1 MKKQSIIQAILD
13 AIDDTDDSMNKH
25 MNQLIKWSKY
35 CEKAI
40 GSLNGYPMKSSLIT
54 VTGSSII
61 VPDDCYRVYRI
72 FLGDFTDELNLR
84 YQELGS
90 IKIHVENVSD
100 DLELEYV
107 WQDLSYSVINKLLW
121 EEIGDKVSLI
131 DEYDE
136 QDVTILYQYIETD
149 QKGYWLV
156 NDSHIEAIKRY
167 LIYMIAK
174 KYMFKNFK
182 SSKLTRNS
190 DIMML
195 NEYKRDY
202 NVGIRN
208 ARAQDQKE
216 STIDTRG

>member
-1 MKKQSIIQAILD
+1 MN
-13 AIDDTDDSMNKH
+13 AIDETDDSMNQH
-25 MNQLIKWSKY
+25 MNQLIKWAKY

-40 GSLNGYPMKSSLIT
+40 GSLNGYPMKASLMT
-54 VTGSSII
+54 VTGSSITT
-61 VPDDCYRVYRI
+61 PDDCYMVRAL
-72 FLGDFTDELNLR
+72 FLGDFTAELNLR
-84 YQELGS
+84 YYDMGTVT
-90 IKIHVENVSD
+90 IHVENIEE

-121 EEIGDKVSLI
+121 EEVGDKLSLV
-131 DEYDE
+131 DVYDE
-136 QDVTILYQYIETD
+136 QQVTMLYQYIETD
-149 QKGYWLV
+149 QKGYWIV
-156 NDSHIEAIKRY
+156 NDSHIEAVKRY

-190 DIMML
+190 DIVML

-208 ARAQDQKE
+208 ARAEDQKE